1 LILPKL
7 IASRSQRIP
16 NRINIKRKIHWL
28 QIFTSKSHNH
38 ISNGAH
44 NMAKPYYEFFC
55 PVKVI
60 AGNAALEHIP
70 FELATLG
77 AKRPMIITDKGVR
90 ANGLFNPIEAA
101 FSTTDAVIG
110 AIFDD
115 VPPDSSLEVVRS
127 SRTYRKQM

>member
-1 LILPKL
+1 
-7 IASRSQRIP
+7 
-16 NRINIKRKIHWL
+16 
-28 QIFTSKSHNH
+28 
-38 ISNGAH
+38 
-44 NMAKPYYEFFC
+44 MAKPYYEFFC

-90 ANGLFNPIEAA
+90 ANGLLSPIEAA

-115 VPPDSSLEVVRS
+115 VPPDSSLEVVRAAAQL
-127 SRTYRKQM
+127 YREKM